1 MFQNLTKN
9 SAREEKERNLLETRT
24 KSGPE
29 KKMKKEGGFGE
40 EVAWEKWVDSYFG
53 RREKNLEL
61 VCNLMDTA
69 WLCMPQLGWLHLL
82 RLLWLPQVPWSLSFW
97 TENQSRRFILRLSR
111 GNSDGNPTS
120 MSNWEPALISP
131 HDSHLGNA

>member
-40 EVAWEKWVDSYFG
+40 EVAWEK
-53 RREKNLEL
+53 
-61 VCNLMDTA
+61 
-69 WLCMPQLGWLHLL
+69 
-82 RLLWLPQVPWSLSFW
+82 
-97 TENQSRRFILRLSR
+97 
-111 GNSDGNPTS
+111 
-120 MSNWEPALISP
+120 
-131 HDSHLGNA
+131 